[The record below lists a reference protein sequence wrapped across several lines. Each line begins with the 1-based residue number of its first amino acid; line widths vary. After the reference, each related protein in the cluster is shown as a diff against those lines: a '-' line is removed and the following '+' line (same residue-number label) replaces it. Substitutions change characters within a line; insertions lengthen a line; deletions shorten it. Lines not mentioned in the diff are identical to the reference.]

1 MKNIKRLLYRKMED
15 VWIEIDRGTSVY
27 VFKTDE
33 MRKLQQSQ
41 EIISIDSSIQGQCRS
56 DLNKIK
62 NQQIKL

>member
-1 MKNIKRLLYRKMED
+1 MED
-15 VWIEIDRGTSVY
+15 VWIQIDRGTSVY

>member
-15 VWIEIDRGTSVY
+15 VWIQIDRGTSVY

>member
-1 MKNIKRLLYRKMED
+1 MED

-56 DLNKIK
+56 DLSKIK
-62 NQQIKL
+62 NQQLKI